1 MSRFEIEN
9 YISLTDDE
17 LKAAKVVLAMS
28 ISPLL
33 FFMST
38 LGYLGTLGTTAK
50 VMATL
55 SAIAFSVATAIWG
68 LATMVSQLS
77 VVSVKFERAKGMQGE
92 ELRAFAEKAWNTQN
106 DLTSKLFRTTVV
118 ALVLG
123 LIGLTSFVAFAIW
136 TR

>member
-1 MSRFEIEN
+1 MSRFEIED

-38 LGYLGTLGTTAK
+38 LGYLGTLSTTAK

-77 VVSVKFERAKGMQGE
+77 VVSVKYERAKGIEGE

-106 DLTSKLFRTTVV
+106 ELTSKLFSTTVV

-123 LIGLTSFVAFAIW
+123 LIGLTSFVALAIW